1 MEAMKKGKAIA
12 FAVVLAA
19 AAAAVFLVGWVQ
31 IRVPRGSHAL
41 LVSKTS
47 GWDESM
53 RPPGTFLWRW
63 EARLPTNLSVYAYRV
78 ASVSKAFSA
87 SGALPDADLY
97 ASFLNEKPSFSYAV
111 SGKISASPSVERLPV
126 LVRSRSL
133 LTQASLD
140 SWLEAETA
148 RAGSRIADLIASGS
162 GDVEFEAVLRKGGEA
177 LEEDLLSRL
186 KPEFPD
192 LVLESV
198 AIESSRLP
206 DFALYA
212 EARRLYVKYIGTK
225 ADAMS
230 PVMKEIAESAARD
243 QYERESLA
251 KYGELL
257 AKYPILVD
265 FLAVRKGLPPSKAAS
280 PSANK

>member
-1 MEAMKKGKAIA
+1 MKKGKAIA
-12 FAVVLAA
+12 FVVVMAA
-19 AAAAVFLVGWVQ
+19 AAAAVFFVGWVQ

-47 GWDESM
+47 GWDEALRS
-53 RPPGTFLWRW
+53 PGTFLWRW
-63 EARLPTNLSVYAYRV
+63 EALLPTNLSVYAYKV

-87 SGALPDADLY
+87 SGSLPDADLY

-140 SWLEAETA
+140 SWLETETA
-148 RAGSRIADLIASGS
+148 RAGSRVADLIASAA
-162 GDVEFEAVLRKGGEA
+162 GDVEFEAVLKKGGEA
-177 LEEDLLSRL
+177 LEKDLLARL

-198 AIESSRLP
+198 AFESSRFP

-265 FLAVRKGLPPSKAAS
+265 FLAVRKGLPPSKATA
-280 PSANK
+280 PSADK